1 MINAKGSR
9 LWHLPFI
16 IIPNK
21 LFNFL
26 KQSMKRFYFLFLS
39 TLFFAPSFLFGATE
53 IANSN
58 LIYTWGYGDVM
69 NEIMQAV
76 KGITTETGYIVNA
89 ALAISLL
96 LFSIKKAMDGQTNP
110 VFEFGKMFILF
121 AVVWQMF
128 LRAPNDNSHRFMIHD
143 EVTSKDYVISQIP
156 IGIGKSFA
164 LMTQFERLILEAM
177 EKHFSTPQST
187 NFSNAG
193 LGFSLQ
199 VMSTLPS
206 VKLSAIDATLQKNI
220 DFYFRNC
227 VSVGILLNQ
236 QGRNLFQNSDN
247 LMQDLF
253 TNIGNGS
260 QLTPLFK
267 NNNNVEEQS
276 VVPCSDAGPQIVEMI
291 QNDTDEAMK
300 IHAALLGMVND
311 MTNYEQKFLGAAQIY
326 NEQAVSAR
334 SYLQQSMVML
344 ASQDAIINTAKSV
357 GLNPASVAANTAY
370 ADQQFYASMQAQGHM
385 AQTYLP
391 LAKAYLT
398 AIIIGLSWLVALLS
412 IVFGSYAHIK
422 MFFTLCIWIVL
433 WTPILCIINYL
444 NDYNLMKVAQ
454 VITGGKAALSL
465 GDNMLIFKEVASRS
479 NFMNYLVMS
488 TPVLAY
494 AIAKASEQ
502 GFITFASGLS
512 QALTGASRAAGS
524 FANQQALSTQTS
536 IAAPR
541 GDEVWAM
548 NAGVVSLQG
557 ATSIGSSR
565 YSTTSIAGGGT
576 TVADV
581 NTGSKISGDMQG
593 VTAANIAGLSASD
606 MKSKQASLAGEV
618 SQGISDALKTGQ
630 TSQSVANMAFD
641 HSASHGINTQA
652 QEIFKA
658 SSTMAFDKMAQAGD
672 QRAQELMSAL
682 KAGGSIEGIAGG
694 NVSITEK
701 DGTSRTFQF
710 TDKEMQQW
718 AKDFGDNVAST
729 YARDDSAR
737 ASLNNAFST
746 FTGKE
751 FSQVHSAINK
761 YSSVES
767 FASNV
772 NSDSVPKALNNYIRS
787 GDNAAITNAWNSG
800 NIGKAMAM
808 ASDDFQRWSVNN
820 PQQLSKYFSAG
831 DFSSPQNTMG
841 SVGMQ
846 NYYSPSTAS
855 AIHKGNYGT
864 VDSAAVGFGNSYE
877 ADKKS
882 MAEGHFNTTGQNT
895 AWGQGNSQGT
905 VQQEV
910 QGQVN
915 NAVNQFNKGAPA
927 RTVDDGVKVAEM
939 AADGAKGS
947 FNNTVNALGTVTQT
961 ALNNPSQLLDSKF
974 WTGARDANGNLI
986 QPSNGG
992 NNNSAP
998 PAPKIPPE
1006 FLK

>member
-1 MINAKGSR
+1 
-9 LWHLPFI
+9 
-16 IIPNK
+16 
-21 LFNFL
+21 
-26 KQSMKRFYFLFLS
+26 MKRFYFLFFS
-39 TLFFAPSFLFGATE
+39 TLFFAPSFLFGATN

-76 KGITTETGYIVNA
+76 KGITTETDYIVNA

-110 VFEFGKMFILF
+110 VFEFGKMFMLF
-121 AVVWQMF
+121 AVVWYMF
-128 LRAPNDNSHRFMIHD
+128 LRAPNDNNHRFMIHD

-164 LMTQFERLILEAM
+164 LMTQFEKVILEAM
-177 EKHFSTPQST
+177 EKHFTTPQST

-247 LMQDLF
+247 LIQDLF

-267 NNNNVEEQS
+267 NNNNIEKQS

-291 QNDTDEAMK
+291 KKDTDEAMK
-300 IHAALLGMVND
+300 IHAALLGMAND
-311 MTNYEQKFLGAAQIY
+311 MANYEQKFLGAAQIY

-334 SYLQQSMVML
+334 SYLQQSMIML

-433 WTPILCIINYL
+433 WTPILCIINFI
-444 NDYNLMKVAQ
+444 NDFNLMNVAQ

-502 GFITFASGLS
+502 GFVTFASGLS

-541 GDEVWAM
+541 GDEVWAVGAGYNTLQSSFGAGGRSFM
-548 NAGVVSLQG
+548 GTRDMQHGGELVKDNMTGSSAVINADGSIGNASIKGLNAGMTASNLETRQHALSDAIQNSNLSQRALEVASGKGDSLALSENDRSAITNATQHALANAYSKATGVDVKQAYEDLMSGKIGGGIGFSKEIKGVRINVDAGGSVSTGSVESEAWYQNLSKNQQETFNKTFNESLSNEIGKNRDASASFNNLLKTGNVTNSASIKSSMDSYNEAKTLNNSVGYDGGSSIVQGYINENYGGVVSKEN
-557 ATSIGSSR
+557 
-565 YSTTSIAGGGT
+565 
-576 TVADV
+576 VASAV
-581 NTGSKISGDMQG
+581 NAVENMAARGDMQG
-593 VTAANIAGLSASD
+593 LSHYAGVD
-606 MKSKQASLAGEV
+606 
-618 SQGISDALKTGQ
+618 
-630 TSQSVANMAFD
+630 
-641 HSASHGINTQA
+641 
-652 QEIFKA
+652 
-658 SSTMAFDKMAQAGD
+658 
-672 QRAQELMSAL
+672 
-682 KAGGSIEGIAGG
+682 
-694 NVSITEK
+694 
-701 DGTSRTFQF
+701 
-710 TDKEMQQW
+710 
-718 AKDFGDNVAST
+718 
-729 YARDDSAR
+729 
-737 ASLNNAFST
+737 
-746 FTGKE
+746 
-751 FSQVHSAINK
+751 
-761 YSSVES
+761 
-767 FASNV
+767 SNV
-772 NSDSVPKALNNYIRS
+772 NSNGLFGQSKHNYHDPRGVMTDHNKAIDDLNSRQKGFMATRNAPNDVKSEGLAGGIQKAA
-787 GDNAAITNAWNSG
+787 NAAEY
-800 NIGKAMAM
+800 KA
-808 ASDDFQRWSVNN
+808 
-820 PQQLSKYFSAG
+820 G
-831 DFSSPQNTMG
+831 
-841 SVGMQ
+841 
-846 NYYSPSTAS
+846 TA
-855 AIHKGNYGT
+855 IKERN
-864 VDSAAVGFGNSYE
+864 E
-877 ADKKS
+877 
-882 MAEGHFNTTGQNT
+882 
-895 AWGQGNSQGT
+895 
-905 VQQEV
+905 
-910 QGQVN
+910 
-915 NAVNQFNKGAPA
+915 
-927 RTVDDGVKVAEM
+927 
-939 AADGAKGS
+939 
-947 FNNTVNALGTVTQT
+947 
-961 ALNNPSQLLDSKF
+961 
-974 WTGARDANGNLI
+974 
-986 QPSNGG
+986 
-992 NNNSAP
+992 
-998 PAPKIPPE
+998 KINDTY
-1006 FLK
+1006 K

>member
-1 MINAKGSR
+1 
-9 LWHLPFI
+9 
-16 IIPNK
+16 
-21 LFNFL
+21 
-26 KQSMKRFYFLFLS
+26 MKRFYFLFLS

-164 LMTQFERLILEAM
+164 LMTQFEKVILETM

-300 IHAALLGMVND
+300 IHAALLGMAND
-311 MTNYEQKFLGAAQIY
+311 MANYEQKFLGAAQIY

-433 WTPILCIINYL
+433 WTPILCIINFI
-444 NDYNLMKVAQ
+444 NDFNLMNVAQ

-465 GDNMLIFKEVASRS
+465 GDNMLIFKEVANRS

-541 GDEVWAM
+541 GDEVWAVGAGYNTLQSSFGAGGRSFM
-548 NAGVVSLQG
+548 GTRDMQHGGELVKDNMTGSSAVINANGSIGNASIKGLNAGMTASNLETRAHALSDAIQNSNLSQRALEVASGKGDSLALSENDRSAIANATQHALANAYSKATGVDVSQAYKDIMEG
-557 ATSIGSSR
+557 KIGGGIGFSKEIKGVRINVDAGGSASTNSIETEDWYQKLSKDQKETFNKTFNESISNEIGKNRDASASFNNLLKTGNVTNSASIKSSMDSYNEAKTLNNSVGYDGGSSIVQG
-565 YSTTSIAGGGT
+565 YINENYGGVVNKEN
-576 TVADV
+576 VASAV
-581 NTGSKISGDMQG
+581 NAVENMAARGDMQG
-593 VTAANIAGLSASD
+593 LSHYAG
-606 MKSKQASLAGEV
+606 V
-618 SQGISDALKTGQ
+618 
-630 TSQSVANMAFD
+630 N
-641 HSASHGINTQA
+641 
-652 QEIFKA
+652 
-658 SSTMAFDKMAQAGD
+658 
-672 QRAQELMSAL
+672 
-682 KAGGSIEGIAGG
+682 
-694 NVSITEK
+694 
-701 DGTSRTFQF
+701 
-710 TDKEMQQW
+710 
-718 AKDFGDNVAST
+718 
-729 YARDDSAR
+729 
-737 ASLNNAFST
+737 
-746 FTGKE
+746 
-751 FSQVHSAINK
+751 
-761 YSSVES
+761 
-767 FASNV
+767 SNV
-772 NSDSVPKALNNYIRS
+772 NSNGLHEQTKH
-787 GDNAAITNAWNSG
+787 
-800 NIGKAMAM
+800 
-808 ASDDFQRWSVNN
+808 
-820 PQQLSKYFSAG
+820 
-831 DFSSPQNTMG
+831 
-841 SVGMQ
+841 
-846 NYYSPSTAS
+846 NYYDPRGVMTDHNK
-855 AIHKGNYGT
+855 AIDDLNSRYQ
-864 VDSAAVGFGNSYE
+864 GFLKTRN
-877 ADKKS
+877 
-882 MAEGHFNTTGQNT
+882 
-895 AWGQGNSQGT
+895 
-905 VQQEV
+905 
-910 QGQVN
+910 
-915 NAVNQFNKGAPA
+915 APA
-927 RTVDDGVKVAEM
+927 KVESEGLAFDVEKAAGAAEKK
-939 AADGAKGS
+939 A
-947 FNNTVNALGTVTQT
+947 GT
-961 ALNNPSQLLDSKF
+961 AIKERNE
-974 WTGARDANGNLI
+974 
-986 QPSNGG
+986 
-992 NNNSAP
+992 
-998 PAPKIPPE
+998 KINDTY
-1006 FLK
+1006 K

>member
-1 MINAKGSR
+1 
-9 LWHLPFI
+9 
-16 IIPNK
+16 
-21 LFNFL
+21 
-26 KQSMKRFYFLFLS
+26 MKRFYFLFFS
-39 TLFFAPSFLFGATE
+39 TLFFAPSFLFGATN

-76 KGITTETGYIVNA
+76 KGITTETDYIVNA

-110 VFEFGKMFILF
+110 VFEFGKMFMLF
-121 AVVWQMF
+121 AVVWYMF
-128 LRAPNDNSHRFMIHD
+128 LRAPNDNNHRFMIHD

-164 LMTQFERLILEAM
+164 LMTQFEKVILEAM
-177 EKHFSTPQST
+177 EKHFTTPQST

-260 QLTPLFK
+260 QLTPLFE
-267 NNNNVEEQS
+267 NNNNIEKQS

-291 QNDTDEAMK
+291 KNDTDEAMK
-300 IHAALLGMVND
+300 IHAALLGMAND
-311 MTNYEQKFLGAAQIY
+311 MANYEQKFLGAAQIY

-334 SYLQQSMVML
+334 SYLQQSMIML

-370 ADQQFYASMQAQGHM
+370 ADQQFYASMQAQGHL

-433 WTPILCIINYL
+433 WTPILCIINFL
-444 NDYNLMKVAQ
+444 NDFNLMKVAQ

-465 GDNMLIFKEVASRS
+465 GDNILIFKEVASRS

-502 GFITFASGLS
+502 GFVTFASGLS

-541 GDEVWAM
+541 GDEVWAVGAGYNTLQSSFGAGGRSFM
-548 NAGVVSLQG
+548 GTRDMQHGGELVKDNMTGSSAVINADGSIGNASIKGLNAGVTASNLETRAHALSDAIQNSNLSQRALEVASGKGDSLALSENDRSAITNATQHALANAYSKATGVDVQQAYEDVVSGKIGAGIGIASGELGTASKENEAWYQRLNKDQKETFDKTFNESISNEIGKNRDASASFNNLLKTGNVTNSASIKSSMDSYNEAKTLNNSVGYDGGASIVQG
-557 ATSIGSSR
+557 YINEN
-565 YSTTSIAGGGT
+565 YGGVVSKEN
-576 TVADV
+576 VASAV
-581 NTGSKISGDMQG
+581 NAVENMAARGDMQG
-593 VTAANIAGLSASD
+593 LSHYAGVD
-606 MKSKQASLAGEV
+606 
-618 SQGISDALKTGQ
+618 
-630 TSQSVANMAFD
+630 
-641 HSASHGINTQA
+641 
-652 QEIFKA
+652 
-658 SSTMAFDKMAQAGD
+658 
-672 QRAQELMSAL
+672 
-682 KAGGSIEGIAGG
+682 
-694 NVSITEK
+694 
-701 DGTSRTFQF
+701 
-710 TDKEMQQW
+710 
-718 AKDFGDNVAST
+718 
-729 YARDDSAR
+729 
-737 ASLNNAFST
+737 
-746 FTGKE
+746 
-751 FSQVHSAINK
+751 
-761 YSSVES
+761 
-767 FASNV
+767 SNV
-772 NSDSVPKALNNYIRS
+772 NSNGLFGQSKHNYHDPRGVMTDHNKAIDDLNSRQKGFMATRNAPNDVKSEGLAGGIQRAV
-787 GDNAAITNAWNSG
+787 NAAEFKTGTATEERNNKIDYASVQKD
-800 NIGKAMAM
+800 IKDGKA
-808 ASDDFQRWSVNN
+808 DI
-820 PQQLSKYFSAG
+820 SK
-831 DFSSPQNTMG
+831 
-841 SVGMQ
+841 
-846 NYYSPSTAS
+846 
-855 AIHKGNYGT
+855 AI
-864 VDSAAVGFGNSYE
+864 DFGN
-877 ADKKS
+877 
-882 MAEGHFNTTGQNT
+882 QNR
-895 AWGQGNSQGT
+895 N
-905 VQQEV
+905 
-910 QGQVN
+910 
-915 NAVNQFNKGAPA
+915 
-927 RTVDDGVKVAEM
+927 M
-939 AADGAKGS
+939 
-947 FNNTVNALGTVTQT
+947 
-961 ALNNPSQLLDSKF
+961 
-974 WTGARDANGNLI
+974 
-986 QPSNGG
+986 
-992 NNNSAP
+992 
-998 PAPKIPPE
+998 
-1006 FLK
+1006 

>member
-1 MINAKGSR
+1 M
-9 LWHLPFI
+9 L
-16 IIPNK
+16 
-21 LFNFL
+21 
-26 KQSMKRFYFLFLS
+26 
-39 TLFFAPSFLFGATE
+39 
-53 IANSN
+53 
-58 LIYTWGYGDVM
+58 
-69 NEIMQAV
+69 QAV
-76 KGITTETGYIVNA
+76 KGITTEANFLFKA
-89 ALAISLL
+89 ALGIGFLI
-96 LFSIKKAMDGQTNP
+96 FSVKKAIDNQTSP
-110 VFEFGKMFILF
+110 VMEFGKLLLLGGVTWNLF
-121 AVVWQMF
+121 
-128 LRAPNDNSHRFMIHD
+128 LSSSNDDKHRFMVYD
-143 EVTSKDYVISQIP
+143 EVTSKSYVISQLP
-156 IGIGKSFA
+156 VGMGVSFA
-164 LMTQFERLILEAM
+164 LMSNFERVVLKSM

-247 LMQDLF
+247 LIQDLF

-260 QLTPLFK
+260 QLTPLFE
-267 NNNNVEEQS
+267 NNNNIEKQS

-291 QNDTDEAMK
+291 KNDTDEAMK
-300 IHAALLGMVND
+300 IHAALLGMAND
-311 MTNYEQKFLGAAQIY
+311 MANYEQKFLGAAQIY

-334 SYLQQSMVML
+334 SYLQQSMIML

-433 WTPILCIINYL
+433 WTPILCIINFI
-444 NDYNLMKVAQ
+444 NDFNLMNVAQ

-502 GFITFASGLS
+502 GFVTFASGLS

-536 IAAPR
+536 IATPR

-548 NAGVVSLQG
+548 NAGVASLQG

-641 HSASHGINTQA
+641 HSASHGINAQA

-672 QRAQELMSAL
+672 QRAQEISTSLH
-682 KAGGSIEGIAGG
+682 AGGTVVIAGG
-694 NVSITEK
+694 KVQLTEA

-710 TDKEMQQW
+710 SEKEMQQW

-820 PQQLSKYFSAG
+820 PQQLSKYFNAG

-915 NAVNQFNKGAPA
+915 NAVNQFSKPTEQRMAGHF
-927 RTVDDGVKVAEM
+927 VDATAGE
-939 AADGAKGS
+939 GS
-947 FNNTVNALGTVTQT
+947 LLNRAGSGMPSTPPPQNNSTTST
-961 ALNNPSQLLDSKF
+961 P
-974 WTGARDANGNLI
+974 
-986 QPSNGG
+986 P
-992 NNNSAP
+992 NSAP

>member
-1 MINAKGSR
+1 
-9 LWHLPFI
+9 
-16 IIPNK
+16 
-21 LFNFL
+21 
-26 KQSMKRFYFLFLS
+26 MKRFYFLFFS
-39 TLFFAPSFLFGATE
+39 TLFFAPSFLFGATN

-76 KGITTETGYIVNA
+76 KGITTETDYIVNA

-110 VFEFGKMFILF
+110 VFEFGKMFMLF
-121 AVVWQMF
+121 AVVWYMF
-128 LRAPNDNSHRFMIHD
+128 LRAPNDNNHRFMIHD

-164 LMTQFERLILEAM
+164 LMTQFEKVILEAM

-199 VMSTLPS
+199 VMSTLPN

-247 LMQDLF
+247 LIQDLF

-260 QLTPLFK
+260 QLTPLFE
-267 NNNNVEEQS
+267 NNNNIEKQS

-291 QNDTDEAMK
+291 KNDTDEAMK
-300 IHAALLGMVND
+300 IHAALLGMAND
-311 MTNYEQKFLGAAQIY
+311 MANYEQKFLGAAQIY

-334 SYLQQSMVML
+334 SYLQQSMIML

-433 WTPILCIINYL
+433 WTPILCIINFI
-444 NDYNLMKVAQ
+444 NDFNLMNVAQ

-502 GFITFASGLS
+502 GFVTFASGLS

-541 GDEVWAM
+541 GDEVWAVGAGYNTLQSSFGAGGRSFM
-548 NAGVVSLQG
+548 GTRDMQHGGELVKDNMTGSSAVINADGSIGNASIKGLNAGMTASNLETRQHALSDAIQNSNLSQRALEVASGKGDSLALSENDRSAITNATQHALANAYSKATGVDVKQAYEDLMSGKIGGGIGFSKEIKGVRINVDAGGSVSTGSVESEAWYQNLSKNQQETFNKTFNESLSNEIGKNRDASASFNNLLKTGNVTNSASIKSSMDSYNEAKTLNNSVGYDGGSSIVQGYINENYGGVVSKEN
-557 ATSIGSSR
+557 
-565 YSTTSIAGGGT
+565 
-576 TVADV
+576 VASAV
-581 NTGSKISGDMQG
+581 NAVENMAARGDMQG
-593 VTAANIAGLSASD
+593 LSHYAGVD
-606 MKSKQASLAGEV
+606 
-618 SQGISDALKTGQ
+618 
-630 TSQSVANMAFD
+630 
-641 HSASHGINTQA
+641 
-652 QEIFKA
+652 
-658 SSTMAFDKMAQAGD
+658 
-672 QRAQELMSAL
+672 
-682 KAGGSIEGIAGG
+682 
-694 NVSITEK
+694 
-701 DGTSRTFQF
+701 
-710 TDKEMQQW
+710 
-718 AKDFGDNVAST
+718 
-729 YARDDSAR
+729 
-737 ASLNNAFST
+737 
-746 FTGKE
+746 
-751 FSQVHSAINK
+751 
-761 YSSVES
+761 
-767 FASNV
+767 SNV
-772 NSDSVPKALNNYIRS
+772 NSNGLFGQSKHNYHDPRGVMTDHNKAIDDLNSRQKGFMATRNAPNDVKSEGLAGGIQKAA
-787 GDNAAITNAWNSG
+787 NAAEY
-800 NIGKAMAM
+800 KA
-808 ASDDFQRWSVNN
+808 
-820 PQQLSKYFSAG
+820 G
-831 DFSSPQNTMG
+831 
-841 SVGMQ
+841 
-846 NYYSPSTAS
+846 TA
-855 AIHKGNYGT
+855 IKERN
-864 VDSAAVGFGNSYE
+864 E
-877 ADKKS
+877 
-882 MAEGHFNTTGQNT
+882 
-895 AWGQGNSQGT
+895 
-905 VQQEV
+905 
-910 QGQVN
+910 
-915 NAVNQFNKGAPA
+915 
-927 RTVDDGVKVAEM
+927 
-939 AADGAKGS
+939 
-947 FNNTVNALGTVTQT
+947 
-961 ALNNPSQLLDSKF
+961 
-974 WTGARDANGNLI
+974 
-986 QPSNGG
+986 
-992 NNNSAP
+992 
-998 PAPKIPPE
+998 KINDTY
-1006 FLK
+1006 K

>member
-1 MINAKGSR
+1 
-9 LWHLPFI
+9 
-16 IIPNK
+16 
-21 LFNFL
+21 
-26 KQSMKRFYFLFLS
+26 MKRFYFLFFS
-39 TLFFAPSFLFGATE
+39 TLFFAPSFLFGATN

-76 KGITTETGYIVNA
+76 KGITTETDYIVNA

-110 VFEFGKMFILF
+110 VFEFGKMFMLF
-121 AVVWQMF
+121 AVVWYMF
-128 LRAPNDNSHRFMIHD
+128 LRAPNDNNHRFMIHD

-164 LMTQFERLILEAM
+164 LMTQFEKVILEAM

-247 LMQDLF
+247 LIQDLF

-260 QLTPLFK
+260 QLTPLFE
-267 NNNNVEEQS
+267 NNNNIEKQS

-291 QNDTDEAMK
+291 KNDTDEAMK
-300 IHAALLGMVND
+300 IHAALLGMAND
-311 MTNYEQKFLGAAQIY
+311 MANYEQKFLGAAQIY

-334 SYLQQSMVML
+334 SYLQQSMIML

-433 WTPILCIINYL
+433 WTPILCIINFL
-444 NDYNLMKVAQ
+444 NDFNLMKVAQ

-465 GDNMLIFKEVASRS
+465 GDNILIFKEVASRS

-502 GFITFASGLS
+502 GFVTFASGLS

-541 GDEVWAM
+541 GDEVWAVGAGYNTLQSSFGAGGRSFM
-548 NAGVVSLQG
+548 GTRDMQHGGELVKDNMTGSSAVINANGSIGNASIKGLNAGMTASNLETRAHALSDAIQNSNLSQRALEVASGKGDSLALSENDRSAITNATQHALANAYSKATGVDVQQAYEDVVSGKIGAGIGIASGELGTASKENEAWYQRLNKDQKETFDKTFNESISNEIGKNRDASASFNNLLKTGNVTNSASIKSSMDSYNEAKTLNNSVGYDGGASIVQGYINENYGGVVSKEN
-557 ATSIGSSR
+557 
-565 YSTTSIAGGGT
+565 
-576 TVADV
+576 VASAV
-581 NTGSKISGDMQG
+581 NAVENMAARGDMQG
-593 VTAANIAGLSASD
+593 LSHYAGVD
-606 MKSKQASLAGEV
+606 
-618 SQGISDALKTGQ
+618 
-630 TSQSVANMAFD
+630 
-641 HSASHGINTQA
+641 
-652 QEIFKA
+652 
-658 SSTMAFDKMAQAGD
+658 
-672 QRAQELMSAL
+672 
-682 KAGGSIEGIAGG
+682 
-694 NVSITEK
+694 
-701 DGTSRTFQF
+701 
-710 TDKEMQQW
+710 
-718 AKDFGDNVAST
+718 
-729 YARDDSAR
+729 
-737 ASLNNAFST
+737 
-746 FTGKE
+746 
-751 FSQVHSAINK
+751 
-761 YSSVES
+761 
-767 FASNV
+767 SNV
-772 NSDSVPKALNNYIRS
+772 NSNGLFGQSKHNYHDPRGVMTDHNKAIDDLNSRQKGFMATRNAPNDVKSEGLAGGIQRAV
-787 GDNAAITNAWNSG
+787 NAAEFKTGTATEERNNKIDYASVQKD
-800 NIGKAMAM
+800 IKDGKA
-808 ASDDFQRWSVNN
+808 DI
-820 PQQLSKYFSAG
+820 SK
-831 DFSSPQNTMG
+831 
-841 SVGMQ
+841 
-846 NYYSPSTAS
+846 
-855 AIHKGNYGT
+855 AI
-864 VDSAAVGFGNSYE
+864 DFGN
-877 ADKKS
+877 
-882 MAEGHFNTTGQNT
+882 QNR
-895 AWGQGNSQGT
+895 N
-905 VQQEV
+905 
-910 QGQVN
+910 
-915 NAVNQFNKGAPA
+915 
-927 RTVDDGVKVAEM
+927 M
-939 AADGAKGS
+939 
-947 FNNTVNALGTVTQT
+947 
-961 ALNNPSQLLDSKF
+961 
-974 WTGARDANGNLI
+974 
-986 QPSNGG
+986 
-992 NNNSAP
+992 
-998 PAPKIPPE
+998 
-1006 FLK
+1006 

>member
-1 MINAKGSR
+1 
-9 LWHLPFI
+9 
-16 IIPNK
+16 
-21 LFNFL
+21 
-26 KQSMKRFYFLFLS
+26 MKRFYFLFFS
-39 TLFFAPSFLFGATE
+39 TLFFTPSFLFGATN

-76 KGITTETGYIVNA
+76 KGITTETDYIVNA

-110 VFEFGKMFILF
+110 VFEFGKMFMLF
-121 AVVWQMF
+121 AVVWYMF
-128 LRAPNDNSHRFMIHD
+128 LRAPNDNNHRFMIHD

-164 LMTQFERLILEAM
+164 LMTQFEKVILEAM

-247 LMQDLF
+247 LIQDLF

-260 QLTPLFK
+260 QLTPLFE
-267 NNNNVEEQS
+267 NNNNIEKQS

-291 QNDTDEAMK
+291 KNDTDEAMK
-300 IHAALLGMVND
+300 IHAALLGMAND
-311 MTNYEQKFLGAAQIY
+311 MANYEQKFLGAAQIY

-334 SYLQQSMVML
+334 SYLQQSMIML

-370 ADQQFYASMQAQGHM
+370 ADQQFYASMQAQGHL

-433 WTPILCIINYL
+433 WTPILCIINFI
-444 NDYNLMKVAQ
+444 NDFNLMNVAQ

-465 GDNMLIFKEVASRS
+465 GDNILIFKEVANRS

-502 GFITFASGLS
+502 GFVTFASGLS

-541 GDEVWAM
+541 GDEVWAVGAGYNTLQSSFGVGGRSFM
-548 NAGVVSLQG
+548 GTRDIQHGGELVKDNMTGSSAVINANGSIGNASIKGLNAGMTASNLETRAHALSDVIQNSNLSQRALEVASGKGDSLALSENDRSAITNATQHALANAYSKATGVDVKQAYEDVMSGKIGGGIGFSKEIKGVRINVDAGGSVSTGSVESEAWYQNLSKNQQETFNKTFNESLSNEIGKNRDASASFNNLLKTGNVTNSASIKSSMDSYNEAKTLNNSVGYDGGSSIVQGYINENYGGVVSKEN
-557 ATSIGSSR
+557 
-565 YSTTSIAGGGT
+565 
-576 TVADV
+576 VASAV
-581 NTGSKISGDMQG
+581 NAVENMAARGDMQG
-593 VTAANIAGLSASD
+593 LSHYAGVD
-606 MKSKQASLAGEV
+606 
-618 SQGISDALKTGQ
+618 
-630 TSQSVANMAFD
+630 
-641 HSASHGINTQA
+641 
-652 QEIFKA
+652 
-658 SSTMAFDKMAQAGD
+658 
-672 QRAQELMSAL
+672 
-682 KAGGSIEGIAGG
+682 
-694 NVSITEK
+694 
-701 DGTSRTFQF
+701 
-710 TDKEMQQW
+710 
-718 AKDFGDNVAST
+718 
-729 YARDDSAR
+729 
-737 ASLNNAFST
+737 
-746 FTGKE
+746 
-751 FSQVHSAINK
+751 
-761 YSSVES
+761 
-767 FASNV
+767 SNV
-772 NSDSVPKALNNYIRS
+772 NSNGLFGQSKHNYHDPRGVMTDHNKAIDDLNSRQKGFMATRNAPNDVKSEGLAGGIQKAA
-787 GDNAAITNAWNSG
+787 NAAEY
-800 NIGKAMAM
+800 KA
-808 ASDDFQRWSVNN
+808 
-820 PQQLSKYFSAG
+820 G
-831 DFSSPQNTMG
+831 
-841 SVGMQ
+841 
-846 NYYSPSTAS
+846 TA
-855 AIHKGNYGT
+855 IKERN
-864 VDSAAVGFGNSYE
+864 E
-877 ADKKS
+877 
-882 MAEGHFNTTGQNT
+882 
-895 AWGQGNSQGT
+895 
-905 VQQEV
+905 
-910 QGQVN
+910 
-915 NAVNQFNKGAPA
+915 
-927 RTVDDGVKVAEM
+927 
-939 AADGAKGS
+939 
-947 FNNTVNALGTVTQT
+947 
-961 ALNNPSQLLDSKF
+961 
-974 WTGARDANGNLI
+974 
-986 QPSNGG
+986 
-992 NNNSAP
+992 
-998 PAPKIPPE
+998 KINDTY
-1006 FLK
+1006 K

>member
-76 KGITTETGYIVNA
+76 KGITTETSYIVNA

-164 LMTQFERLILEAM
+164 LMTQFEKVILEAM

-300 IHAALLGMVND
+300 IHAALLGMAND
-311 MTNYEQKFLGAAQIY
+311 MANYEQKFLGAAQIY

-433 WTPILCIINYL
+433 WTPILCIINFI
-444 NDYNLMKVAQ
+444 NDFNLMNVAQ

-541 GDEVWAM
+541 GDEVWAVGAGYNTLQSSFGAGGRSFM
-548 NAGVVSLQG
+548 GTRDMQHGGELVKDNMTGSSAVINANGSIGNASIKGLNAGMTASNLETRAHALSDAIQNSNLSQRALEVASGKGDSLALSENDRSAIANATQHALANAYSKATGVDVKQAYEDLMSGKIGGGIGFSKEIKGVRINVDAGGSVSTGSVESEDWYQKLSKDQKE
-557 ATSIGSSR
+557 TFNKTFNESISNEIGKNRDASASFNNLLKTGNVTNSASIKSSMDSYNEAKTLNNSVGYDGGSSIVQG
-565 YSTTSIAGGGT
+565 YINENYGGVVNKEN
-576 TVADV
+576 VASAV
-581 NTGSKISGDMQG
+581 NAVENMAARGDMQG
-593 VTAANIAGLSASD
+593 LSHYAG
-606 MKSKQASLAGEV
+606 V
-618 SQGISDALKTGQ
+618 
-630 TSQSVANMAFD
+630 N
-641 HSASHGINTQA
+641 
-652 QEIFKA
+652 
-658 SSTMAFDKMAQAGD
+658 
-672 QRAQELMSAL
+672 
-682 KAGGSIEGIAGG
+682 
-694 NVSITEK
+694 
-701 DGTSRTFQF
+701 
-710 TDKEMQQW
+710 
-718 AKDFGDNVAST
+718 
-729 YARDDSAR
+729 
-737 ASLNNAFST
+737 
-746 FTGKE
+746 
-751 FSQVHSAINK
+751 
-761 YSSVES
+761 
-767 FASNV
+767 SNV
-772 NSDSVPKALNNYIRS
+772 NSNGLHEQTKH
-787 GDNAAITNAWNSG
+787 
-800 NIGKAMAM
+800 
-808 ASDDFQRWSVNN
+808 
-820 PQQLSKYFSAG
+820 
-831 DFSSPQNTMG
+831 
-841 SVGMQ
+841 
-846 NYYSPSTAS
+846 NYYDPKGTMTDHNK
-855 AIHKGNYGT
+855 AIDDLNSRYQ
-864 VDSAAVGFGNSYE
+864 GFLKTRN
-877 ADKKS
+877 
-882 MAEGHFNTTGQNT
+882 
-895 AWGQGNSQGT
+895 
-905 VQQEV
+905 
-910 QGQVN
+910 
-915 NAVNQFNKGAPA
+915 APA
-927 RTVDDGVKVAEM
+927 KVESEGLAFDVEKAAGAAEKK
-939 AADGAKGS
+939 A
-947 FNNTVNALGTVTQT
+947 GT
-961 ALNNPSQLLDSKF
+961 AIKERNE
-974 WTGARDANGNLI
+974 
-986 QPSNGG
+986 
-992 NNNSAP
+992 
-998 PAPKIPPE
+998 KINDTY
-1006 FLK
+1006 K

>member
-1 MINAKGSR
+1 
-9 LWHLPFI
+9 
-16 IIPNK
+16 
-21 LFNFL
+21 
-26 KQSMKRFYFLFLS
+26 MKRFYFLFFS
-39 TLFFAPSFLFGATE
+39 TLFFAPSFLFGATN

-76 KGITTETGYIVNA
+76 KGITTETDYIVNA

-110 VFEFGKMFILF
+110 VFEFGKMFMLF
-121 AVVWQMF
+121 AVVWYMF
-128 LRAPNDNSHRFMIHD
+128 LRAPNDNNHRFMIHD

-164 LMTQFERLILEAM
+164 LMTQFEKVILEAM

-247 LMQDLF
+247 LIQDLF

-260 QLTPLFK
+260 QLTPLFE
-267 NNNNVEEQS
+267 NNNNIEKQS

-291 QNDTDEAMK
+291 KNDTDEAMK
-300 IHAALLGMVND
+300 IHAALLGMAND
-311 MTNYEQKFLGAAQIY
+311 MANYEQKFLGAAQIY

-334 SYLQQSMVML
+334 SYLQQSMIML

-370 ADQQFYASMQAQGHM
+370 ADQQFYASMQAQGHL

-433 WTPILCIINYL
+433 WTPILCIINFL
-444 NDYNLMKVAQ
+444 NDFNLMKVAQ

-465 GDNMLIFKEVASRS
+465 GDNILIFKEVASRS

-502 GFITFASGLS
+502 GFVTFASGLS

-541 GDEVWAM
+541 GDEVWAVGAGYNTLQSSFGAGGRSFM
-548 NAGVVSLQG
+548 GTRDMQHGGELVKDNMTGSSAVINADGSIGNASIKGLNAGTTASNLETRAHALSDAIQNSNLSQRALEVASGKGDNLALSENDRSAITNATQHALANAYSKATGVDVQQAYEDVVSGKIGAGIGIASGELGTASKENEAWYQRLNKDQKETFDKTFNESISNEIGKNRDASASFNNLLKTGNVTNSASIKSSMDSYNEAKTLNNSVGYDGGASIVQGYINENYGGVVSKEN
-557 ATSIGSSR
+557 
-565 YSTTSIAGGGT
+565 
-576 TVADV
+576 VASAV
-581 NTGSKISGDMQG
+581 NAVENMAARGDMQG
-593 VTAANIAGLSASD
+593 LSHYAGVD
-606 MKSKQASLAGEV
+606 
-618 SQGISDALKTGQ
+618 
-630 TSQSVANMAFD
+630 
-641 HSASHGINTQA
+641 
-652 QEIFKA
+652 
-658 SSTMAFDKMAQAGD
+658 
-672 QRAQELMSAL
+672 
-682 KAGGSIEGIAGG
+682 
-694 NVSITEK
+694 
-701 DGTSRTFQF
+701 
-710 TDKEMQQW
+710 
-718 AKDFGDNVAST
+718 
-729 YARDDSAR
+729 
-737 ASLNNAFST
+737 
-746 FTGKE
+746 
-751 FSQVHSAINK
+751 
-761 YSSVES
+761 
-767 FASNV
+767 SNV
-772 NSDSVPKALNNYIRS
+772 NSNGLHEQTKHNYYDPKGTMTDHNKAIDDLNSRQKGFMATRNAPNDVKSEGLAGEIQKAA
-787 GDNAAITNAWNSG
+787 NAAEFKTGTATEERNNKIDYASVQKD
-800 NIGKAMAM
+800 IKDGKA
-808 ASDDFQRWSVNN
+808 DI
-820 PQQLSKYFSAG
+820 SK
-831 DFSSPQNTMG
+831 
-841 SVGMQ
+841 
-846 NYYSPSTAS
+846 
-855 AIHKGNYGT
+855 AI
-864 VDSAAVGFGNSYE
+864 DFGN
-877 ADKKS
+877 
-882 MAEGHFNTTGQNT
+882 QNR
-895 AWGQGNSQGT
+895 N
-905 VQQEV
+905 
-910 QGQVN
+910 
-915 NAVNQFNKGAPA
+915 
-927 RTVDDGVKVAEM
+927 M
-939 AADGAKGS
+939 
-947 FNNTVNALGTVTQT
+947 
-961 ALNNPSQLLDSKF
+961 
-974 WTGARDANGNLI
+974 
-986 QPSNGG
+986 
-992 NNNSAP
+992 
-998 PAPKIPPE
+998 
-1006 FLK
+1006 

>member
-1 MINAKGSR
+1 
-9 LWHLPFI
+9 
-16 IIPNK
+16 
-21 LFNFL
+21 
-26 KQSMKRFYFLFLS
+26 MKRFYFLFFS
-39 TLFFAPSFLFGATE
+39 TLFFAPSFLFGATN
-53 IANSN
+53 IANGN

-76 KGITTETGYIVNA
+76 KGITTETDYIVKA

-96 LFSIKKAMDGQTNP
+96 LFSIKKAMDGQTSP
-110 VFEFGKMFILF
+110 VFEFGKMFMLF
-121 AVVWQMF
+121 AVVWYMF
-128 LRAPNDNSHRFMIHD
+128 LRAPNDNNHRFMIHD

-164 LMTQFERLILEAM
+164 LMTQFEKVILEAM

-291 QNDTDEAMK
+291 KKDTDEAMK
-300 IHAALLGMVND
+300 IHAALLGMAND

-334 SYLQQSMVML
+334 SYLQQSMIML

-433 WTPILCIINYL
+433 WTPILCIINFI
-444 NDYNLMKVAQ
+444 NDFNLMNVAQ

-465 GDNMLIFKEVASRS
+465 GDNMLIFKEVANRS

-502 GFITFASGLS
+502 GFVTFASGLS

-541 GDEVWAM
+541 GDEVWAVGAGYNTLQSSFGAGGRSFM
-548 NAGVVSLQG
+548 GTRDMQHGGELVKDNMTGSSAVINANGSIGNASIKGLNAGMTASNLETRAHALSDAIQNSNLSQRALEVASGKGDSLALSENDRSAITNATQHALANAYSKATGVDVKQAYEDLMSGKIGGGIGFSKEIKGVRINVDAGGSVSTGSVESEAWYQNLSKDQKETFNKTFNESLSNEIG
-557 ATSIGSSR
+557 KNRDASASFNNLLKTGNVTNSASIKSSMDSYNEAKTLNNSVGYDGGSSIVQG
-565 YSTTSIAGGGT
+565 YINENYGGVVNKEN
-576 TVADV
+576 VASAV
-581 NTGSKISGDMQG
+581 NAVENMAARGDMQG
-593 VTAANIAGLSASD
+593 LSHYAGVD
-606 MKSKQASLAGEV
+606 
-618 SQGISDALKTGQ
+618 
-630 TSQSVANMAFD
+630 
-641 HSASHGINTQA
+641 
-652 QEIFKA
+652 
-658 SSTMAFDKMAQAGD
+658 
-672 QRAQELMSAL
+672 
-682 KAGGSIEGIAGG
+682 
-694 NVSITEK
+694 
-701 DGTSRTFQF
+701 
-710 TDKEMQQW
+710 
-718 AKDFGDNVAST
+718 
-729 YARDDSAR
+729 
-737 ASLNNAFST
+737 
-746 FTGKE
+746 
-751 FSQVHSAINK
+751 
-761 YSSVES
+761 
-767 FASNV
+767 SNV
-772 NSDSVPKALNNYIRS
+772 NSNGLFGQSKHNYHDPRGVMTDHNKAIDDLNSRQKGFMATRNAPNDVKSEGLAGGIQKAA
-787 GDNAAITNAWNSG
+787 NAAEY
-800 NIGKAMAM
+800 KA
-808 ASDDFQRWSVNN
+808 
-820 PQQLSKYFSAG
+820 G
-831 DFSSPQNTMG
+831 
-841 SVGMQ
+841 
-846 NYYSPSTAS
+846 TA
-855 AIHKGNYGT
+855 IKERN
-864 VDSAAVGFGNSYE
+864 E
-877 ADKKS
+877 
-882 MAEGHFNTTGQNT
+882 
-895 AWGQGNSQGT
+895 
-905 VQQEV
+905 
-910 QGQVN
+910 
-915 NAVNQFNKGAPA
+915 
-927 RTVDDGVKVAEM
+927 
-939 AADGAKGS
+939 
-947 FNNTVNALGTVTQT
+947 
-961 ALNNPSQLLDSKF
+961 
-974 WTGARDANGNLI
+974 
-986 QPSNGG
+986 
-992 NNNSAP
+992 
-998 PAPKIPPE
+998 KINDTY
-1006 FLK
+1006 K

>member
-1 MINAKGSR
+1 M
-9 LWHLPFI
+9 L
-16 IIPNK
+16 
-21 LFNFL
+21 
-26 KQSMKRFYFLFLS
+26 
-39 TLFFAPSFLFGATE
+39 
-53 IANSN
+53 
-58 LIYTWGYGDVM
+58 
-69 NEIMQAV
+69 QAV
-76 KGITTETGYIVNA
+76 KGITTEANFLFKA
-89 ALAISLL
+89 ALGIGFLI
-96 LFSIKKAMDGQTNP
+96 FSVKKAIDNQTSP
-110 VFEFGKMFILF
+110 VMEFGKLLLLGGVTWNLF
-121 AVVWQMF
+121 
-128 LRAPNDNSHRFMIHD
+128 LSSSNDDKHRFMVYD
-143 EVTSKDYVISQIP
+143 EVTSKSYVISQLLV
-156 IGIGKSFA
+156 GMGVSFA
-164 LMTQFERLILEAM
+164 LMSNFERVVLKSM

-227 VSVGILLNQ
+227 VSVGILLNK

-267 NNNNVEEQS
+267 NNNNIEEQS

-300 IHAALLGMVND
+300 IHAALLGMVDD

-334 SYLQQSMVML
+334 SYLQQSMIML

-433 WTPILCIINYL
+433 WTPILCIINFL
-444 NDYNLMKVAQ
+444 NDFNLMKVAQ

-465 GDNMLIFKEVASRS
+465 GDNILIFKEVASRS

-502 GFITFASGLS
+502 GFVTFASGLS

-641 HSASHGINTQA
+641 HSASHGINAQA

-672 QRAQELMSAL
+672 QRAQEISTSLH
-682 KAGGSIEGIAGG
+682 AGGTVVIAGG
-694 NVSITEK
+694 KVQLTEA

-710 TDKEMQQW
+710 SEKEMQQW

-915 NAVNQFNKGAPA
+915 NAVNQFSKPTEQRMAGHF
-927 RTVDDGVKVAEM
+927 VDATAGEGSLLNRAGSGMIKWGESVGET
-939 AADGAKGS
+939 AKMFGWGS
-947 FNNTVNALGTVTQT
+947 GMPSTPPPQNNSTTST
-961 ALNNPSQLLDSKF
+961 P
-974 WTGARDANGNLI
+974 
-986 QPSNGG
+986 P
-992 NNNSAP
+992 NSAP
-998 PAPKIPPE
+998 PAPKIP
-1006 FLK
+1006 F

>member
-1 MINAKGSR
+1 M
-9 LWHLPFI
+9 L
-16 IIPNK
+16 
-21 LFNFL
+21 
-26 KQSMKRFYFLFLS
+26 
-39 TLFFAPSFLFGATE
+39 
-53 IANSN
+53 
-58 LIYTWGYGDVM
+58 
-69 NEIMQAV
+69 QAV
-76 KGITTETGYIVNA
+76 KGITTEANFLFKA
-89 ALAISLL
+89 ALGIGFLI
-96 LFSIKKAMDGQTNP
+96 FSVKKAIDNQTSP
-110 VFEFGKMFILF
+110 VMEFGKLLLLGGVTWNLF
-121 AVVWQMF
+121 
-128 LRAPNDNSHRFMIHD
+128 LSSSNDDKHRFMVYD
-143 EVTSKDYVISQIP
+143 EVTSKSYVISQLP
-156 IGIGKSFA
+156 VGMGVSFA
-164 LMTQFERLILEAM
+164 LMSNFERVVLKSM

-247 LMQDLF
+247 LIQDLF

-260 QLTPLFK
+260 QLTPLFE
-267 NNNNVEEQS
+267 NNNNIEKQS

-291 QNDTDEAMK
+291 KNDTDEAMK
-300 IHAALLGMVND
+300 IHAALLGMAND
-311 MTNYEQKFLGAAQIY
+311 MANYEQKFLGAAQIY

-334 SYLQQSMVML
+334 SYLQQSMIML

-433 WTPILCIINYL
+433 WTPILCIINFI
-444 NDYNLMKVAQ
+444 NDFNLMNVAQ

-502 GFITFASGLS
+502 GFVTFASGLS

-548 NAGVVSLQG
+548 NAGVASLQG

-641 HSASHGINTQA
+641 HSASHGINAQA

-672 QRAQELMSAL
+672 QRAQEISTSLH
-682 KAGGSIEGIAGG
+682 AGGTVVIAGG
-694 NVSITEK
+694 KVQLTEA

-710 TDKEMQQW
+710 SEKEMQQW
-718 AKDFGDNVAST
+718 VKDFGDNVAST

-820 PQQLSKYFSAG
+820 PQQLSKYFNAG

-915 NAVNQFNKGAPA
+915 NAVNQFSKPTEQRMAGHF
-927 RTVDDGVKVAEM
+927 VDATAGE
-939 AADGAKGS
+939 GS
-947 FNNTVNALGTVTQT
+947 LLNRAGSGMPSTPPPQNNSTTST
-961 ALNNPSQLLDSKF
+961 P
-974 WTGARDANGNLI
+974 
-986 QPSNGG
+986 P
-992 NNNSAP
+992 NSAP

>member
-1 MINAKGSR
+1 
-9 LWHLPFI
+9 
-16 IIPNK
+16 
-21 LFNFL
+21 
-26 KQSMKRFYFLFLS
+26 
-39 TLFFAPSFLFGATE
+39 
-53 IANSN
+53 
-58 LIYTWGYGDVM
+58 M

-76 KGITTETGYIVNA
+76 KGITTETSYIVNA

-128 LRAPNDNSHRFMIHD
+128 LRAPNDNNHRFMIHD

-300 IHAALLGMVND
+300 IHAALLGMVDD

-334 SYLQQSMVML
+334 SYLQQSMIML

-357 GLNPASVAANTAY
+357 GLNPASVVANTAY

-465 GDNMLIFKEVASRS
+465 GDNMLIFKEVANRS

-548 NAGVVSLQG
+548 NAGYNTLQSSFG
-557 ATSIGSSR
+557 AGGRSFMGTRDMQHGGELVKDNMTGSSAVINANGSIGNASIKGLNAGMTASNLETRAHALSDAIQNSNLSQRALEVASGKGDSLALSENDRNTITKATQHALANAYSKATGVDVSQAYKDMMSGSIGGNLSGGFNLGFGGKGGDKGGDQANAQASGQIGCSLTTNSVESEDWYQKLSKDQKETFNKTFNESISNEIGKNRDASASFNNLLKTGNVTNSASIKSSMDS
-565 YSTTSIAGGGT
+565 YNEAKTLNNSVGYDGGSSIVQGYINENYGGVVNKEN
-576 TVADV
+576 VASAV
-581 NTGSKISGDMQG
+581 NAVENMAARGDMQG
-593 VTAANIAGLSASD
+593 LSHYAG
-606 MKSKQASLAGEV
+606 V
-618 SQGISDALKTGQ
+618 
-630 TSQSVANMAFD
+630 N
-641 HSASHGINTQA
+641 
-652 QEIFKA
+652 
-658 SSTMAFDKMAQAGD
+658 
-672 QRAQELMSAL
+672 
-682 KAGGSIEGIAGG
+682 
-694 NVSITEK
+694 
-701 DGTSRTFQF
+701 
-710 TDKEMQQW
+710 
-718 AKDFGDNVAST
+718 
-729 YARDDSAR
+729 
-737 ASLNNAFST
+737 
-746 FTGKE
+746 
-751 FSQVHSAINK
+751 
-761 YSSVES
+761 
-767 FASNV
+767 SNV
-772 NSDSVPKALNNYIRS
+772 NSNGLHD
-787 GDNAAITNAWNSG
+787 
-800 NIGKAMAM
+800 
-808 ASDDFQRWSVNN
+808 Q
-820 PQQLSKYFSAG
+820 SKH
-831 DFSSPQNTMG
+831 
-841 SVGMQ
+841 
-846 NYYSPSTAS
+846 NYYDPKGTMTDHNKAIDDLNSRQKGFMATRNAPTKVESEGLAFDVEKAAGAAEKKAGTA
-855 AIHKGNYGT
+855 IKERNEKI
-864 VDSAAVGFGNSYE
+864 N
-877 ADKKS
+877 
-882 MAEGHFNTTGQNT
+882 
-895 AWGQGNSQGT
+895 
-905 VQQEV
+905 
-910 QGQVN
+910 
-915 NAVNQFNKGAPA
+915 
-927 RTVDDGVKVAEM
+927 
-939 AADGAKGS
+939 
-947 FNNTVNALGTVTQT
+947 
-961 ALNNPSQLLDSKF
+961 
-974 WTGARDANGNLI
+974 DAY
-986 QPSNGG
+986 
-992 NNNSAP
+992 
-998 PAPKIPPE
+998 K
-1006 FLK
+1006 

>member
-1 MINAKGSR
+1 
-9 LWHLPFI
+9 
-16 IIPNK
+16 
-21 LFNFL
+21 
-26 KQSMKRFYFLFLS
+26 MKRFYFLFLS

-164 LMTQFERLILEAM
+164 LMTQFEKVILEAM

-300 IHAALLGMVND
+300 IHAALLGMAND
-311 MTNYEQKFLGAAQIY
+311 MANYEQKFLGAAQIY

-433 WTPILCIINYL
+433 WTPILCIINFI
-444 NDYNLMKVAQ
+444 NDFNLMNVAQ

-541 GDEVWAM
+541 GDEVWAVGAGYNTLQSSFGAGGRSFM
-548 NAGVVSLQG
+548 GTRDMQHGGELVKDNMTGSSAVINANGSIGNASIKGLNAGMTASNLETRAHALSDAIQNSNLSQRALEVASGKGDSLALSENDRSAIANATQHALANAYSKATGVDVKQAYEDVINGKIGGGIGFDKNIKGVRINVDAGGYVSTGSVESEDWYQKLSKDQKE
-557 ATSIGSSR
+557 TFNKTFNESISNEIGKNRDASASFNNLLKTGNVTNSASIKSSMDSYNEAKTLNNSVGYDGGSSIVQG
-565 YSTTSIAGGGT
+565 YINENYGGVVNKEN
-576 TVADV
+576 VASAV
-581 NTGSKISGDMQG
+581 NAVENMAARGDMQG
-593 VTAANIAGLSASD
+593 LSHYAG
-606 MKSKQASLAGEV
+606 V
-618 SQGISDALKTGQ
+618 
-630 TSQSVANMAFD
+630 N
-641 HSASHGINTQA
+641 
-652 QEIFKA
+652 
-658 SSTMAFDKMAQAGD
+658 
-672 QRAQELMSAL
+672 
-682 KAGGSIEGIAGG
+682 
-694 NVSITEK
+694 
-701 DGTSRTFQF
+701 
-710 TDKEMQQW
+710 
-718 AKDFGDNVAST
+718 
-729 YARDDSAR
+729 
-737 ASLNNAFST
+737 
-746 FTGKE
+746 
-751 FSQVHSAINK
+751 
-761 YSSVES
+761 
-767 FASNV
+767 SNV
-772 NSDSVPKALNNYIRS
+772 NSNGLHEQTKH
-787 GDNAAITNAWNSG
+787 
-800 NIGKAMAM
+800 
-808 ASDDFQRWSVNN
+808 
-820 PQQLSKYFSAG
+820 
-831 DFSSPQNTMG
+831 
-841 SVGMQ
+841 
-846 NYYSPSTAS
+846 NYYDPRGVMTDHNK
-855 AIHKGNYGT
+855 AIDDLNSRYQ
-864 VDSAAVGFGNSYE
+864 GFLKTRN
-877 ADKKS
+877 
-882 MAEGHFNTTGQNT
+882 
-895 AWGQGNSQGT
+895 
-905 VQQEV
+905 
-910 QGQVN
+910 
-915 NAVNQFNKGAPA
+915 APA
-927 RTVDDGVKVAEM
+927 KVESEGLAFDVEKAAGAAEKK
-939 AADGAKGS
+939 A
-947 FNNTVNALGTVTQT
+947 GT
-961 ALNNPSQLLDSKF
+961 AIKERNE
-974 WTGARDANGNLI
+974 
-986 QPSNGG
+986 
-992 NNNSAP
+992 
-998 PAPKIPPE
+998 KINDTY
-1006 FLK
+1006 K

>member
-1 MINAKGSR
+1 
-9 LWHLPFI
+9 
-16 IIPNK
+16 
-21 LFNFL
+21 
-26 KQSMKRFYFLFLS
+26 MKRFYFLFFS
-39 TLFFAPSFLFGATE
+39 TLFFAPSFLFGATN

-76 KGITTETGYIVNA
+76 KGITTETDYIVNA

-110 VFEFGKMFILF
+110 VFEFGKMFMLF
-121 AVVWQMF
+121 AVVWYMF
-128 LRAPNDNSHRFMIHD
+128 LRAPNDNNHRFMIHD

-164 LMTQFERLILEAM
+164 LMTQFEKVILEAM

-260 QLTPLFK
+260 QLTPLFE
-267 NNNNVEEQS
+267 NNNNIEKQS

-291 QNDTDEAMK
+291 KNDTDEAMK
-300 IHAALLGMVND
+300 IHAALLGMAND
-311 MTNYEQKFLGAAQIY
+311 MANYEQKFLGAAQIY

-334 SYLQQSMVML
+334 SYLQQSMIML

-433 WTPILCIINYL
+433 WTPILCIINFI
-444 NDYNLMKVAQ
+444 NDFNLMNVAQ

-502 GFITFASGLS
+502 GFVTFASGLS

-541 GDEVWAM
+541 GDEVWAVGAGYNTLQSSFGAGGRSFM
-548 NAGVVSLQG
+548 GTRDMQHGGELVKDNMTGSSAVINADGSIGNASIKGLNAGMTASNLETRQHALSDAIQNSNLSQRALEVASGKGDSLALSENDRSAITNATQHALANAYSKATGVDVKQAYEDLMSGKIGGGIGFSKEIKGVRINVDAGGSVSTGSVESEAWYQNLSKNQQETFNKTFNESLSNEIGKNRDASASFNNLLKTGNVTNSASIKSSMDSYNEAKTLNNSVGYDGGSSIVQGYINENYGGVVSKEN
-557 ATSIGSSR
+557 
-565 YSTTSIAGGGT
+565 
-576 TVADV
+576 VASAV
-581 NTGSKISGDMQG
+581 NAVENMAARGDMQG
-593 VTAANIAGLSASD
+593 LSHYAGVD
-606 MKSKQASLAGEV
+606 
-618 SQGISDALKTGQ
+618 
-630 TSQSVANMAFD
+630 
-641 HSASHGINTQA
+641 
-652 QEIFKA
+652 
-658 SSTMAFDKMAQAGD
+658 
-672 QRAQELMSAL
+672 
-682 KAGGSIEGIAGG
+682 
-694 NVSITEK
+694 
-701 DGTSRTFQF
+701 
-710 TDKEMQQW
+710 
-718 AKDFGDNVAST
+718 
-729 YARDDSAR
+729 
-737 ASLNNAFST
+737 
-746 FTGKE
+746 
-751 FSQVHSAINK
+751 
-761 YSSVES
+761 
-767 FASNV
+767 SNV
-772 NSDSVPKALNNYIRS
+772 NSNGLFGQSKHNYHDPRGVMTDHNKAIDDLNSRQKGFMATRNAPNDVKSEGLAGGIQKAA
-787 GDNAAITNAWNSG
+787 NAAEY
-800 NIGKAMAM
+800 KA
-808 ASDDFQRWSVNN
+808 
-820 PQQLSKYFSAG
+820 G
-831 DFSSPQNTMG
+831 
-841 SVGMQ
+841 
-846 NYYSPSTAS
+846 TA
-855 AIHKGNYGT
+855 IKERN
-864 VDSAAVGFGNSYE
+864 E
-877 ADKKS
+877 
-882 MAEGHFNTTGQNT
+882 
-895 AWGQGNSQGT
+895 
-905 VQQEV
+905 
-910 QGQVN
+910 
-915 NAVNQFNKGAPA
+915 
-927 RTVDDGVKVAEM
+927 
-939 AADGAKGS
+939 
-947 FNNTVNALGTVTQT
+947 
-961 ALNNPSQLLDSKF
+961 
-974 WTGARDANGNLI
+974 
-986 QPSNGG
+986 
-992 NNNSAP
+992 
-998 PAPKIPPE
+998 KINDTY
-1006 FLK
+1006 K

>member
-1 MINAKGSR
+1 
-9 LWHLPFI
+9 
-16 IIPNK
+16 
-21 LFNFL
+21 
-26 KQSMKRFYFLFLS
+26 MKRFYFLFFS
-39 TLFFAPSFLFGATE
+39 TLFFAPSFLFGATN

-76 KGITTETGYIVNA
+76 KGITTETDYIVNA

-110 VFEFGKMFILF
+110 VFELGKMFVLF
-121 AVVWQMF
+121 AVVWYMF
-128 LRAPNDNSHRFMIHD
+128 LRAPNDNNHRFMIHD

-164 LMTQFERLILEAM
+164 LMTQFEKVILEAM

-247 LMQDLF
+247 LIQDLF

-260 QLTPLFK
+260 QLTPLFE
-267 NNNNVEEQS
+267 NNNNIEKQS

-291 QNDTDEAMK
+291 KNDTDEAMK
-300 IHAALLGMVND
+300 IHAALLGMAND
-311 MTNYEQKFLGAAQIY
+311 MANYEQKFLGAAQIY

-334 SYLQQSMVML
+334 SYLQQSMIML

-433 WTPILCIINYL
+433 WTPILCIINFI
-444 NDYNLMKVAQ
+444 NDFNLMNVAQ

-465 GDNMLIFKEVASRS
+465 GDNMLIFKEVANRS

-502 GFITFASGLS
+502 GFVTFASGLS

-541 GDEVWAM
+541 GDEVWAVGAGYNTLQSSFGAGGRSFM
-548 NAGVVSLQG
+548 GTRDMQHGGELVKDNMTGSSAVINANGSIGNASIKGLNAGMTASNLETRAHALSDAIQNSNLSQRALEVASGKGDSLALSENDRSAITNATQHALANAYSKATGVDVKQAYEDLMSGKIGGGIGFSKEIKGVRINVDAGGSVSTGSVESEAWYQNLSKNQQETFNKTFNESLSNEIGKNRDASASFNNLLKTGNVTNSASIKSSMDSYNEAKTLNNSVGYDGGSSIVQGYINENYGGVVSKEN
-557 ATSIGSSR
+557 
-565 YSTTSIAGGGT
+565 
-576 TVADV
+576 VASAV
-581 NTGSKISGDMQG
+581 NAVENMAARGDMQG
-593 VTAANIAGLSASD
+593 LSHYAGVD
-606 MKSKQASLAGEV
+606 
-618 SQGISDALKTGQ
+618 
-630 TSQSVANMAFD
+630 
-641 HSASHGINTQA
+641 
-652 QEIFKA
+652 
-658 SSTMAFDKMAQAGD
+658 
-672 QRAQELMSAL
+672 
-682 KAGGSIEGIAGG
+682 
-694 NVSITEK
+694 
-701 DGTSRTFQF
+701 
-710 TDKEMQQW
+710 
-718 AKDFGDNVAST
+718 
-729 YARDDSAR
+729 
-737 ASLNNAFST
+737 
-746 FTGKE
+746 
-751 FSQVHSAINK
+751 
-761 YSSVES
+761 
-767 FASNV
+767 SNV
-772 NSDSVPKALNNYIRS
+772 NSNGLFGQSKHNYHDPRGVMTDHNKAIDDLNSRQKGFMATRNAPNDVKSEGLAGGIQKAA
-787 GDNAAITNAWNSG
+787 NAAEY
-800 NIGKAMAM
+800 KA
-808 ASDDFQRWSVNN
+808 
-820 PQQLSKYFSAG
+820 G
-831 DFSSPQNTMG
+831 
-841 SVGMQ
+841 
-846 NYYSPSTAS
+846 TA
-855 AIHKGNYGT
+855 IEERN
-864 VDSAAVGFGNSYE
+864 E
-877 ADKKS
+877 
-882 MAEGHFNTTGQNT
+882 
-895 AWGQGNSQGT
+895 
-905 VQQEV
+905 
-910 QGQVN
+910 
-915 NAVNQFNKGAPA
+915 
-927 RTVDDGVKVAEM
+927 
-939 AADGAKGS
+939 
-947 FNNTVNALGTVTQT
+947 
-961 ALNNPSQLLDSKF
+961 
-974 WTGARDANGNLI
+974 
-986 QPSNGG
+986 
-992 NNNSAP
+992 
-998 PAPKIPPE
+998 KINDTY
-1006 FLK
+1006 K

>member
-1 MINAKGSR
+1 
-9 LWHLPFI
+9 
-16 IIPNK
+16 
-21 LFNFL
+21 
-26 KQSMKRFYFLFLS
+26 MKRFYFLFFS
-39 TLFFAPSFLFGATE
+39 TLFFTPSFLFGATN

-76 KGITTETGYIVNA
+76 KGITTETDYIVNA

-110 VFEFGKMFILF
+110 VFEFGKMFMLF
-121 AVVWQMF
+121 AVVWYMF
-128 LRAPNDNSHRFMIHD
+128 LRAPNDNNHRFMIHD

-164 LMTQFERLILEAM
+164 LMTQFEKVILEAM

-247 LMQDLF
+247 LIQDLF

-260 QLTPLFK
+260 QLTPLFE
-267 NNNNVEEQS
+267 NNNNIEKQS

-291 QNDTDEAMK
+291 KNDTDEAMK
-300 IHAALLGMVND
+300 IHAALLGMAND
-311 MTNYEQKFLGAAQIY
+311 MANYEQKFLGAAQIY

-334 SYLQQSMVML
+334 SYLQQSMIML

-370 ADQQFYASMQAQGHM
+370 ADQQFYASMQAQGHL

-433 WTPILCIINYL
+433 WTPILCIINFI
-444 NDYNLMKVAQ
+444 NDFNLMNVAQ

-465 GDNMLIFKEVASRS
+465 GDNILIFKEVANRS

-502 GFITFASGLS
+502 GFVTFASGLS

-541 GDEVWAM
+541 GDEVWAVGAGYNTLQSSFGAGGRSFM
-548 NAGVVSLQG
+548 GTRDMQHGGELVKDNMTGSSAVINADGSIGNASIKGLNAGMTASNLETRQHALSDAIQNSNLSQRALEVASGKGDSLALSENDRSAITNATQHALANAYSKATGVDVKQAYEDLMSGKIGGGIGFSKEIKGVRINVDAGGSVSTGSVESEAWYQNLSKNQQETFNKTFNESLSNEIGKNRDASASFNNLLKTGNVTNSASIKSSMDSYNEAKTLNNSVGYDGGSSIVQGYINENYGGVVSKEN
-557 ATSIGSSR
+557 
-565 YSTTSIAGGGT
+565 
-576 TVADV
+576 VASAV
-581 NTGSKISGDMQG
+581 NAVENMAARGDMQG
-593 VTAANIAGLSASD
+593 LSHYAGVD
-606 MKSKQASLAGEV
+606 
-618 SQGISDALKTGQ
+618 
-630 TSQSVANMAFD
+630 
-641 HSASHGINTQA
+641 
-652 QEIFKA
+652 
-658 SSTMAFDKMAQAGD
+658 
-672 QRAQELMSAL
+672 
-682 KAGGSIEGIAGG
+682 
-694 NVSITEK
+694 
-701 DGTSRTFQF
+701 
-710 TDKEMQQW
+710 
-718 AKDFGDNVAST
+718 
-729 YARDDSAR
+729 
-737 ASLNNAFST
+737 
-746 FTGKE
+746 
-751 FSQVHSAINK
+751 
-761 YSSVES
+761 
-767 FASNV
+767 SNV
-772 NSDSVPKALNNYIRS
+772 NSNGLFGQSKHNYHDPRGVMTDHNKAIDDLNSRQKGFMATRNAPNDVKSEGLAGGIQKAA
-787 GDNAAITNAWNSG
+787 NAAEY
-800 NIGKAMAM
+800 KA
-808 ASDDFQRWSVNN
+808 
-820 PQQLSKYFSAG
+820 G
-831 DFSSPQNTMG
+831 
-841 SVGMQ
+841 
-846 NYYSPSTAS
+846 TA
-855 AIHKGNYGT
+855 IKERN
-864 VDSAAVGFGNSYE
+864 E
-877 ADKKS
+877 
-882 MAEGHFNTTGQNT
+882 
-895 AWGQGNSQGT
+895 
-905 VQQEV
+905 
-910 QGQVN
+910 
-915 NAVNQFNKGAPA
+915 
-927 RTVDDGVKVAEM
+927 
-939 AADGAKGS
+939 
-947 FNNTVNALGTVTQT
+947 
-961 ALNNPSQLLDSKF
+961 
-974 WTGARDANGNLI
+974 
-986 QPSNGG
+986 
-992 NNNSAP
+992 
-998 PAPKIPPE
+998 KINDTY
-1006 FLK
+1006 K

>member
-1 MINAKGSR
+1 
-9 LWHLPFI
+9 
-16 IIPNK
+16 
-21 LFNFL
+21 
-26 KQSMKRFYFLFLS
+26 MKRFYFLFFS
-39 TLFFAPSFLFGATE
+39 TLFFAPSFLFGATN

-76 KGITTETGYIVNA
+76 KGITTETDYIVNA

-96 LFSIKKAMDGQTNP
+96 LFSIKKAMDGQANP
-110 VFEFGKMFILF
+110 VFEFGKMFVLF
-121 AVVWQMF
+121 AVVWVMF
-128 LRAPNDNSHRFMIHD
+128 LRAPNDNNHRFMIHD

-164 LMTQFERLILEAM
+164 LMTQFEKVILEAM

-247 LMQDLF
+247 LIQDLF

-260 QLTPLFK
+260 QLTPLFE
-267 NNNNVEEQS
+267 NNNNIEKQS

-291 QNDTDEAMK
+291 KKDTDEAMK
-300 IHAALLGMVND
+300 IHAALLGMAND
-311 MTNYEQKFLGAAQIY
+311 MANYEQKFLGAAQIY

-334 SYLQQSMVML
+334 SYLQQSMIML

-433 WTPILCIINYL
+433 WTPILCIINFI
-444 NDYNLMKVAQ
+444 NDFNLMNVAQ

-465 GDNMLIFKEVASRS
+465 GDNILIFKEVANRS

-502 GFITFASGLS
+502 GFVTFASGLS

-541 GDEVWAM
+541 GDEVWAVGAGYNTLQSSFGVSGRSFM
-548 NAGVVSLQG
+548 GTRDMQHGGELVKDNMTGSSAVINADGSIGNASIKGLNAGMTASNLETRAHALSDAIQNSNLSQRALEVASGKGDSLALSENDRSAITNATQHALANAYSKATGVDVKQAYNDIISGKVGISFGVSGELSTNSQESEAWYQNLSKDQKETFQKSFNESLSNEIGKNRDASASFNNLLKTGNVTNSASIKSSMDSYNEAKTLNNSVGYDGGASIVQGYINENYGGVVSKENV
-557 ATSIGSSR
+557 ASAVNAVEN
-565 YSTTSIAGGGT
+565 IA
-576 TVADV
+576 AR
-581 NTGSKISGDMQG
+581 GDMQG
-593 VTAANIAGLSASD
+593 LSHYAGVD
-606 MKSKQASLAGEV
+606 
-618 SQGISDALKTGQ
+618 
-630 TSQSVANMAFD
+630 
-641 HSASHGINTQA
+641 
-652 QEIFKA
+652 
-658 SSTMAFDKMAQAGD
+658 
-672 QRAQELMSAL
+672 
-682 KAGGSIEGIAGG
+682 
-694 NVSITEK
+694 
-701 DGTSRTFQF
+701 
-710 TDKEMQQW
+710 
-718 AKDFGDNVAST
+718 
-729 YARDDSAR
+729 
-737 ASLNNAFST
+737 
-746 FTGKE
+746 
-751 FSQVHSAINK
+751 
-761 YSSVES
+761 
-767 FASNV
+767 SNV
-772 NSDSVPKALNNYIRS
+772 NSNGLFGQSKHNYHDPRGVMTDHNKAIDDLNSRQKGFMATRNAPNDVKSEGLAGGIQRAV
-787 GDNAAITNAWNSG
+787 NAAEFKTGTAIEERNNKIDYAG
-800 NIGKAMAM
+800 IQKDIKDGKA
-808 ASDDFQRWSVNN
+808 DI
-820 PQQLSKYFSAG
+820 SK
-831 DFSSPQNTMG
+831 
-841 SVGMQ
+841 
-846 NYYSPSTAS
+846 
-855 AIHKGNYGT
+855 AI
-864 VDSAAVGFGNSYE
+864 DFGN
-877 ADKKS
+877 
-882 MAEGHFNTTGQNT
+882 QNR
-895 AWGQGNSQGT
+895 N
-905 VQQEV
+905 
-910 QGQVN
+910 
-915 NAVNQFNKGAPA
+915 
-927 RTVDDGVKVAEM
+927 M
-939 AADGAKGS
+939 
-947 FNNTVNALGTVTQT
+947 
-961 ALNNPSQLLDSKF
+961 
-974 WTGARDANGNLI
+974 
-986 QPSNGG
+986 
-992 NNNSAP
+992 
-998 PAPKIPPE
+998 
-1006 FLK
+1006 